1 MSYAIAESISAATG
15 EVQWDATRN
24 TWREAVSPATELVV
38 IALRTQLGACPTM
51 PDLGVDWNGV
61 NKLSTDAPARADAAV
76 RAGLKRY
83 VDSGAIA
90 DLQVR
95 VDVFPA
101 RNRIEFVVSFVDTRL
116 PSSAP
121 RRRVAGQV

>member
-1 MSYAIAESISAATG
+1 MTYAIAESISAATG
-15 EVQWDATRN
+15 EVQWDAKRN
-24 TWREAVSPATELVV
+24 TWLLAESPATELVV
-38 IALRTQLGACPTM
+38 IALRTQLGACPVM
-51 PDLGVDWNGV
+51 PDLGVDWNSV
-61 NKLSTDAPARADAAV
+61 NKLATDAPARADAAV

-90 DLQVR
+90 DLKLR

-101 RNRIEFVVSFVDTRL
+101 RNRIEFDVSFIDTRL
-116 PSSAP
+116 PSSAT